1 MQCLEC
7 LTDLFG
13 VPVFAFSSQQNW
25 PRLSVRPSLNL
36 VQGRGTRTWKKGLNP
51 KTGNGLD
58 DEQLYP
64 PSSLRRHSI
73 SQKIWCGM
81 TMTVLSTYMIDST
94 LNQIELRSVNGRG
107 RMRQRPWHSPVGG
120 EDRIKKNT
128 IERRLLVVPLAG
140 KHPIKAFYSSWP
152 QESTCFWASLA
163 LRQTYSIASNR
174 TSRCLALNRK
184 LRFVTKCWSRKR
196 KEKDSWNVIIPIV
209 SAILCD
215 YYVINKY
222 VLLKK
227 NEVWH
232 LKNSITNNRKV
243 LIILNKIIKTSYSPC
258 YENTWA
264 IFLLKNIMHVSLSNQ
279 HSVVFNTSRPLFD

>member
-1 MQCLEC
+1 M
-7 LTDLFG
+7 
-13 VPVFAFSSQQNW
+13 
-25 PRLSVRPSLNL
+25 
-36 VQGRGTRTWKKGLNP
+36 KKGLNP

-58 DEQLYP
+58 DEQFP
-64 PSSLRRHSI
+64 PLSAVTPSRRRYGAGW
-73 SQKIWCGM
+73 QWRP
-81 TMTVLSTYMIDST
+81 TYMIDST

-184 LRFVTKCWSRKR
+184 LCASWLNADQES
-196 KEKDSWNVIIPIV
+196 EKKKIHGMSL
-209 SAILCD
+209 SQSFQQFYAIAMWLTSM
-215 YYVINKY
+215 YY
-222 VLLKK
+222 LKK
-227 NEVWH
+227 RSLTPQKLDHQQPKSIN
-232 LKNSITNNRKV
+232 NS
-243 LIILNKIIKTSYSPC
+243 
-258 YENTWA
+258 
-264 IFLLKNIMHVSLSNQ
+264 
-279 HSVVFNTSRPLFD
+279 